1 MRGLQGKLVFRGE
14 EEGSG
19 VDLMWALYRS
29 LRDSYRREYGMLR
42 MENQALQESNDGLT
56 MTIVRLRSP
65 DAELQRE
72 NSLLRDAVSQAIT
85 VMQR

>member
-1 MRGLQGKLVFRGE
+1 
-14 EEGSG
+14 
-19 VDLMWALYRS
+19 
-29 LRDSYRREYGMLR
+29 MLR

-65 DAELQRE
+65 NAELQME
-72 NSLLRDAVSQAIT
+72 NRLLRDAVSQAIT